1 MKTIQQLT
9 AAILLTASC
18 AGLSVSCVPR
28 SETKNLKIICYN
40 ILYGMRRDTTQGKRL
55 FAEWVRQQ
63 NPDILALQEV
73 NDFTQFTLETLAA
86 EYGHD
91 YAVISKDPKLI
102 PGSVGSRTK
111 FPVSISSKSP
121 VVNVD
126 KVLDNM
132 WHGFIKCKVEGY
144 NVIVLHLNPHL
155 YEARRREIR
164 TVLET
169 VKQSGPFEKWI
180 IMGDFNTVSP
190 LDSAVYADGK
200 YLQRKKEQEKVHTR
214 NNNLPDGQLDFAVSQ
229 AILDFG
235 FVDAGWADRENYR
248 KDGFTRRID
257 FIYVSPDLR
266 DRIVSCRYITDDFT
280 AAYSDHIPVELV
292 LKHDSE

>member
-1 MKTIQQLT
+1 M
-9 AAILLTASC
+9 
-18 AGLSVSCVPR
+18 
-28 SETKNLKIICYN
+28 
-40 ILYGMRRDTTQGKRL
+40 
-55 FAEWVRQQ
+55 
-63 NPDILALQEV
+63 
-73 NDFTQFTLETLAA
+73 
-86 EYGHD
+86 
-91 YAVISKDPKLI
+91 
-102 PGSVGSRTK
+102 
-111 FPVSISSKSP
+111 
-121 VVNVD
+121 D

-132 WHGFIKCKVEGY
+132 WHGFIKFKVEGY

-235 FVDAGWADRENYR
+235 FVDAGWADKENYS
-248 KDGFTRRID
+248 KDGFKRRID

-266 DRIVSCRYITDDFT
+266 NQIVSCRYITDDFT
-280 AAYSDHIPVELV
+280 AAYSDHIPVELL
-292 LKHDSE
+292 LKHDPE